1 MFLFGIVESFLLI
14 VLKIWIIILGIFFFL
29 EVKES
34 LLIFF
39 EKVFDVVIGLNM
51 VIMFLVIL
59 YGKEVKVFLSCKL
72 FELNWIFIC
81 IVKIFIELGFILMGI
96 FYVLFLLSIGMGGF
110 FFFLILILL
119 IFGFRL

>member
-110 FFFLILILL
+110 FFFFDINFID
-119 IFGFRL
+119 FWF